1 MSDQSDQYDL
11 MIRTQPSDHL
21 DDEFGED
28 EEEMD
33 EGGDEVSEV
42 GHDPALEEEHRR
54 LAQLLQAQ
62 LERENALGA
71 KFCDPGH
78 ILNEANA
85 ILKAIALIQSKQMP
99 GGEALIAMAHRAVAN
114 RLEPPAISSMVA
126 SAVRPWEAGPY
137 VRRISATTR
146 CLLLVAAPTTLDMP
160 SPFLRDQVRTI
171 MKEEEMMMTK
181 NNCEAFLAHLY
192 NGLRMVRLLP
202 DKPIPL
208 GFRDLPVLWCK
219 CTTKERPPL
228 QLSWTRSTGT
238 ASEEEHSLAREIFLG
253 STTITLGTGQQ
264 ELSGHAAQGPSGHGE
279 PEDAVAV
286 STVNTEG
293 TVGDGAPCPGEALA
307 IPPMAVPADTQ
318 SDVEMETAREP
329 RVFALAGFIPEM
341 WTSFDVRGAKEKM
354 IKMIKDLNGLIN
366 ESDEWVQNTTHV
378 INVVPGPEFGM
389 SEKTMAGI
397 AAGRWVVTMGY
408 VEESHQRRVWL
419 DNERNHLA
427 APESQ
432 VLLRRLRARA
442 LGDEG
447 LMFYG
452 MITAVVIGD
461 RRKAQVFERIIRA
474 GGGSVVEATG
484 LAELAE
490 VYPVGLTHVFM
501 KPWVGQNDPPGLQEL
516 ERAGQGTGLHIC
528 DYKILFHKV
537 RGARANEEDWQIRG
551 PRAKLNAEDM
561 ETNGGIEPEKEKEP
575 KKARLMEVQVSD
587 PVPTTSQRAQKDPEP
602 KVMILAQRDPEP
614 KEPANKGTR
623 NQGKPGGSR
632 PKGAVRE
639 PANQEP
645 GNQETRNQGEPGG
658 SKAKGAVPK
667 FRISQG
673 VSQKRGSPGPK
684 AADQRPD
691 PMAQEAQEDR
701 NSEGNPQITPDDGA
715 TANEPIEEKTDATSS
730 LGSEEMPPLVRP
742 NSPSPSTPEAENDE
756 SPSPPMPAHDA
767 EELCVICQEMIEA
780 EDVCTLGCSHVLHAR
795 CAENWLRVS
804 PRCPTCRE
812 RCNEDN
818 FALLPPGD
826 GRGRTTVCANG
837 AVLTNRFQP
846 DGRPPVRVTVERLP
860 ERRPNQRMDAN
871 VQGASRRGVY
881 QDTGF
886 TIHPAV
892 ERRARTCSANQRTR
906 RARSQPRASGNG
918 VAQDRRA
925 RTVTALR
932 ASPAGR
938 GRLVN
943 AASTSR
949 LAVRRMS
956 QPGNHWR
963 NAENH
968 WSQQRYSRTPE
979 GPWRIPNE
987 VAEPENVEM
996 QATQTQANTEEGLR
1010 RAFVGMQATQAQA
1023 NTTEGLGRAFVE
1035 MQATQNQTNTEEGLR
1050 RAFVSGFSF
1059 GSVTIGVS
1067 PQERIARHN
1076 EEEARALRIRNQTTR
1091 GADVIMER
1099 LSGLATNA
1107 MYLIVISLM
1116 LLLIPRTSADM
1127 IDPPKANRHQDPSV
1141 ITSFRAGDVLAFENN
1156 PRSMS
1161 LGMTSEAVDVSILFN
1176 LKEQLWKLVQHA
1188 GSLGSN
1194 NLVSRSACEHFCQ
1207 PMGYATKMTEVLKK
1221 ELKMPHY
1228 VFTRESHN
1236 RPEKTYFVLLLEDG
1250 NGKRYCNYSLSH
1262 SATFSLTSALDIGS
1276 PYYTESRSEKYS
1288 IYALWLVDE
1297 RGQACKDGV
1306 NVKRGEI
1313 VPGDTDYE
1321 VTIMHSH
1328 GSLWGCIDVCHNIN
1342 GLRETA
1348 LKYPGCVLGQ
1358 DCQNFTHSR
1367 CEVWSYNYIK
1377 SRCRISGL
1385 PDPGRDL
1392 DTYNGYNAL
1401 MANHQCRSHQQHQST
1416 LILVNETLHEVSRVC
1431 KYSENQPPSS
1441 QHLYR
1446 SCPGVADSLL
1456 TDVIPL
1462 TTSLEGYVMSLKRT
1476 LGSRA
1481 KGNDSVQISLED
1493 VKDRRGAPTSGAGR
1507 SKEVQRTR
1515 RSIPVTALMA
1525 TLRPTLTNFLH
1536 LGQAHLAAGIGKV
1549 FLGSALPMGN
1559 LLLLTTNI
1567 LTMIVTMA
1575 AGLPSVAH
1583 YDTNARLEEAKNEK
1597 YQDWALVTTPDLFTL
1612 KATNEVCNADDLLT
1626 ADSIPS
1632 LLRGMHEALNR
1643 LQAPLKRIVEDASP
1657 ISDEVRDHIKKEGK
1671 EYGFWSRYFEDQN
1684 LVIRYFAYKVT
1695 GGPETSVTQVSV
1707 LAGNSLSPVIQGTVI
1722 AGGARR
1728 PGTTTPSWSCIG
1740 FVKEKGDQNLPWI
1753 PRECYQSPI
1762 LSNSEV
1768 YTTNFLPDAQLIRVW
1783 GQHSMGHSCPKV
1795 PPGIIRARGLLVF
1808 VIGRECQVTMDGV
1821 HLRPEDQT
1829 AESPWTR
1836 PVLLVDRENEYPM
1849 PEIEGALYP
1858 KQLVHAITRLTNESI
1873 HPALQGIKAETEDES
1888 QARATT
1894 DQVLGVTLFLA
1905 IVIVLVMML
1914 ACYRRVRIWKWI
1926 QKPGNEGVNRQR
1938 FSLKSWKRGR
1948 EEPSTSA
1955 LEVDNQDESVNK

>member
-1 MSDQSDQYDL
+1 MLQ
-11 MIRTQPSDHL
+11 TQPSDHV

-28 EEEMD
+28 EEEI
-33 EGGDEVSEV
+33 GGEADEVREV
-42 GHDPALEEEHRR
+42 GPDPAVEVEHRR
-54 LAQLLQAQ
+54 LAQLLRDQ
-62 LERENALGA
+62 LERENQLGA
-71 KFCDPGH
+71 RFCDPGH
-78 ILNEANA
+78 ILNEANS
-85 ILKAIALIQSKQMP
+85 ILKAVALIQSKQMP
-99 GGEALIAMAHRAVAN
+99 EGEALIAMAHAAVAN
-114 RLEPPAISSMVA
+114 RLEPPAIASMVA
-126 SAVRPWEAGPY
+126 SAVKPWDAGPY

-146 CLLLVAAPTTLDMP
+146 CLLLVAAPITLDMP
-160 SPFLRDQVRTI
+160 SPSLRDQVRMI
-171 MKEEEMMMTK
+171 MNGEKMIMAE
-181 NNCEAFLAHLY
+181 NGCEAFTAHLY
-192 NGLRMVRLLP
+192 IGLRMVRMLP
-202 DKPIPL
+202 GKPIPI

-219 CTTKERPPL
+219 CTTKRRPPL
-228 QLSWTRSTGT
+228 QLSWSTTGT
-238 ASEEEHSLAREIFLG
+238 AFEEEYSLAKEIFLG
-253 STTITLGTGQQ
+253 STTITLGLGQQ
-264 ELSGHAAQGPSGHGE
+264 EPSGPVAQEPSGAVAQGPSGPGE
-279 PEDAVAV
+279 PENAVAV
-286 STVNTEG
+286 STVNLARPVE
-293 TVGDGAPCPGEALA
+293 DGASYPGEALA
-307 IPPMAVPADTQ
+307 IPPVAVPADTQ
-318 SDVEMETAREP
+318 MDVEMETTTEP

-341 WTSFDVRGAKEKM
+341 WASFDVRGAKEKM
-354 IKMIKDLNGLIN
+354 MGMIKDLNGLIN
-366 ESDEWVQNTTHV
+366 ENDEWVPNTTHV
-378 INVVPGPEFGM
+378 INLVPGPEFGM

-408 VEESHQRRVWL
+408 VEESHQRRMWL
-419 DNERNHLA
+419 DNERDHLA
-427 APESQ
+427 VPESQ
-432 VLLRRLRARA
+432 VLLSRLRASA

-452 MITAVVIGD
+452 MITAVVIED

-561 ETNGGIEPEKEKEP
+561 ETNRGIEPEKEKEP

-587 PVPTTSQRAQKDPEP
+587 PVPTSSQRAQKDPEP
-602 KVMILAQRDPEP
+602 KVVIPAQRNLGP
-614 KEPANKGTR
+614 KEPANRGTR

-632 PKGAVRE
+632 PKGAI
-639 PANQEP
+639 
-645 GNQETRNQGEPGG
+645 
-658 SKAKGAVPK
+658 PK

-673 VSQKRGSPGPK
+673 VFQGRGSPGPR
-684 AADQRPD
+684 AADQRPETV
-691 PMAQEAQEDR
+691 AQETQEER
-701 NSEGNPQITPDDGA
+701 NSEEDPQITPNDGA
-715 TANEPIEEKTDATSS
+715 MANGPIEEKNDTTSS
-730 LGSEEMPPLVRP
+730 QGSEEMPPLVRP
-742 NSPSPSTPEAENDE
+742 NSPSPSTPGAENDE
-756 SPSPPMPAHDA
+756 SPHPPMPAHVA
-767 EELCVICQEMIEA
+767 EELCVICQEMIET

-846 DGRPPVRVTVERLP
+846 NGRPPVRVTVERLP

-892 ERRARTCSANQRTR
+892 ERRARTCSANQSTR
-906 RARSQPRASGNG
+906 RARSQPRTSGNG

-949 LAVRRMS
+949 LAARRMS

-963 NAENH
+963 NADHH

-979 GPWRIPNE
+979 GPWRRPNE
-987 VAEPENVEM
+987 VAGPENVEM
-996 QATQTQANTEEGLR
+996 QATQTQANTEEGL
-1010 RAFVGMQATQAQA
+1010 
-1023 NTTEGLGRAFVE
+1023 GRASVE

-1076 EEEARALRIRNQTTR
+1076 EEEARTQRIRNQTTR
-1091 GADVIMER
+1091 GTDVIMER

-1262 SATFSLTSALDIGS
+1262 SATFSLTSALDLGS

-1313 VPGDTDYE
+1313 VPADTDYE

-1401 MANHQCRSHQQHQST
+1401 MANQQCRSHQQHQST

-1431 KYSENQPPSS
+1431 KYSETQPPSS

-1476 LGSRA
+1476 SGSRA
-1481 KGNDSVQISLED
+1481 NGNDSVQINLED

-1525 TLRPTLTNFLH
+1525 TLRPTLSNFLH

-1612 KATNEVCNADDLLT
+1612 KATNEVCNAVDLLT

-1657 ISDEVRDHIKKEGK
+1657 ISEEVRDHIKKEGK

-1684 LVIRYFAYKVT
+1684 LVIRYFAYKVA

-1728 PGTTTPSWSCIG
+1728 PGTNTPSWSCIG

-1762 LSNSEV
+1762 LSTSEV

-1849 PEIEGALYP
+1849 PKIEGALYP
-1858 KQLVHAITRLTNESI
+1858 RQLVHAITRLTNESI
-1873 HPALQGIKAETEDES
+1873 HPALKKIKAETEDES

-1905 IVIVLVMML
+1905 IIIVLVMML

-1926 QKPGNEGVNRQR
+1926 QESRDEGVNKRK
-1938 FSLKSWKRGR
+1938 FTLKSWKGGR
-1948 EEPSTSA
+1948 EKPNTSA
-1955 LEVDNQDESVNK
+1955 LEGGDQDESVNK